1 MQAHDTPTPVRANTP
16 ARKSP
21 QDTPDVHSVTRW
33 RRPKKKMQIYL
44 YVFGGIALVIVMAF
58 LFLQLGPSSGS
69 LPRPM
74 GPIQTSTEGQ
84 VLVPH
89 HPSGPAPGAPSAPPQ
104 GDEFMVDVVP
114 FGRRN
119 L

>member
-1 MQAHDTPTPVRANTP
+1 MQHRRAQNP
-16 ARKSP
+16 E
-21 QDTPDVHSVTRW
+21 QFYW
-33 RRPKKKMQIYL
+33 

-58 LFLQLGPSSGS
+58 LFLQLGPSNGS
-69 LPRPM
+69 LSSPM
-74 GPIQTSTEGQ
+74 GPIQESTEGQ

-89 HPSGPAPGAPSAPPQ
+89 HPSGPAPGVPSAPPQ